1 MHSLP
6 LNGDGASAIT
16 LEGAG
21 LPTFGPSPAGSAAV
35 VIANSVST
43 SSVFRLLDA
52 RLVAVEGMVS
62 VAAVGFAEF
71 EGATVAIGATYPAL
85 TTELTYAFVDVSTGS
100 AIDVAE
106 KSSMPAS
113 SLGQAPTR
121 CFGYLFRRS
130 SDDAI
135 GFTLALRSA
144 DEALVGI
151 RKGEVIW
158 TREES
163 LSAVTSAVFADLPP
177 ANVVAQDAGLQALVG
192 EDDDLVRDYFNK
204 KKIILTATKAGK
216 LHAMMSEGGKELW
229 SFFPAGL
236 TAAVVSS
243 RVYRIRRAT
252 HANAMV
258 LFLVQTTAGW
268 QAHELNPLN
277 GQVYSSTELPYA
289 VKLVTET
296 PVHEEDGAVIL
307 SILDT
312 EGGLHI
318 FPATATAQAA
328 LEQHTQP
335 LYMFTIDEVAGRVQG
350 YKTVVADG
358 AASARPM
365 WNVQFN
371 PEVESIAA
379 VASKHAKAKVNSVGE
394 TLGDRSV
401 IYKYL
406 NPNMLAL
413 ATMSPYARGS
423 ANLTIYLIDTIK
435 GAIITKVV
443 HTGVFGAVHLTQS
456 ANWVVYHYRNR
467 KAKRNEIGI
476 LELFSASDEAPD
488 GGFTSFDVSPPIVL
502 RQAYIAPF
510 AVSALATTIT
520 EQGVTET
527 QLLAAKTDGS
537 ILGIQKK
544 LVDSRR
550 PTNAKAAKHAEGLMP
565 YHPVLGLPPTAN
577 LNHKL
582 ALTGVHTIYSSPCG
596 LESTTTVLATGLDLY
611 MTQIAPSKK
620 FDALS
625 DDFPQT
631 LLVACL
637 VGLSTAVYVIQSRGK
652 EKKLKRLWK

>member
-6 LNGDGASAIT
+6 LNGGSASVIT
-16 LEGAG
+16 LAGAG
-21 LPTFGPSPAGSAAV
+21 LSAFGPSPAGSAAV
-35 VIANSVST
+35 VITNAVA
-43 SSVFRLLDA
+43 SSVFRLVDA
-52 RLVAVEGMVS
+52 RLVAVEGLVGIT
-62 VAAVGFAEF
+62 AVGFADF
-71 EGATVAIGATYPAL
+71 EGATVAIGATYPEQ
-85 TTELTYAFVDVSTGS
+85 TKELTYSFVDVSTGS
-100 AIDVAE
+100 AIAVAE

-151 RKGEVIW
+151 RKGAVIW

-177 ANVVAQDAGLQALVG
+177 ANIVAQDAGLQALVG
-192 EDDDLVRDYFNK
+192 DNDDLLRDYFNK
-204 KKIILTATKAGK
+204 KKIILAATKAGK
-216 LHAMMSEGGKELW
+216 LHAMMSEGGKDLW
-229 SFFPAGL
+229 SYFPAGL

-243 RVYRIRRAT
+243 RVYRIRPAY
-252 HANAMV
+252 HANPMV
-258 LFLVQTTAGW
+258 LFLIQTTTGW

-277 GQVYSSTELPYA
+277 GQAYSSVELPYA

-296 PVHEEDGAVIL
+296 PVHEEDGALIL

-318 FPATATAQAA
+318 FPETATAHAA

-335 LYMFTIDEVAGRVQG
+335 MYMFTIDEVAGRLQG

-358 AASARPM
+358 AATARPM
-365 WNVQFN
+365 WHMQFN
-371 PEVESIAA
+371 AEVESIAA
-379 VASKHAKAKVNSVGE
+379 VASRHAKAKVNSVGE

-413 ATMSPYARGS
+413 ATISPYARGS
-423 ANLTIYLIDTIK
+423 ANMTIYLIDTIK
-435 GAIITKVV
+435 GAIITRAT

-476 LELFSASDEAPD
+476 LELFSGDDEPPE
-488 GGFTSFDVSPPIVL
+488 GGFTSFEASPPAVL

-550 PTNAKAAKHAEGLMP
+550 PKNPKAAKHAEGLMP
-565 YHPVLGLPPTAN
+565 YHPVLGLPPMAN

-637 VGLSTAVYVIQSRGK
+637 VGLSSAVYVIQSRGK